1 MSKHLMKRVGAVCT
15 SAVMSLSALIATS
28 TVTPI
33 TADAAG
39 SDNYARLL
47 QYSLYLYDANMC
59 GDISGSC
66 AMEWRGNCH
75 MDDQVKGGYHD
86 AGDHVMFGL
95 PQGYAASTIA
105 WSYYEFKNSYDKL
118 GLTDHYKTINKHFID
133 FFKASTKLNGDS
145 VSEFLYQKGEG
156 QPDHNYW
163 GAPENQTGSR
173 KMYWTSNGAS
183 DIAAE
188 YAAALALDY
197 INFKNDE
204 SLKYAKALYN
214 FSCQNNQ
221 VARDGVQGFYLS
233 NDAKCSDDQAWA
245 AAWLHIA
252 TGEGKYLDDAKSKVT
267 QYLGWAHA
275 WGNTDLGAAT
285 VIAEITKDWSKV
297 NGYIGSVCNS
307 SNYLCMDDWGSARYN
322 CGMQFISL
330 LATKKG
336 GANYANW
343 AQGQM
348 NLILGGNGGK
358 NYVVGWDNNSPTH
371 CHHRAASGMNDSKS
385 DEPNKYVLV
394 GALVGGPNKNGLY
407 VDQRYDEIGYMV
419 NEVALDYQACLV
431 CAAAAL
437 YDKFGT
443 GSCDTSITGVKNVNL
458 NPGSGD
464 NPQQPQTT
472 TAPPDNP
479 QQPTVTDA
487 PNPSQP
493 GTASGNATVTAGDEE
508 GKYQIAV
515 NGPCTLE
522 IKIKTNSNDWE
533 SNGGYGYSQGDWVQ
547 KEWKADSS
555 SGSFTVSIDV
565 PSGVSNV
572 QFQIYWPKSAT
583 IESASYTGG
592 SSNPVVTDPPQ
603 IVTQAPVTT
612 TTTTTTITTTT
623 SAPATT
629 TTTVTTE
636 QNKPKMLI
644 RGDANC
650 DGGCDVSDAV
660 LICRLAVEDRNAH
673 ITDQGIANAD
683 ANRDGKM
690 DSDDVVEIL
699 NWIAYLVQ
707 W

>member
-1 MSKHLMKRVGAVCT
+1 MSKHLMERIGAVCT
-15 SAVMSLSALIATS
+15 SAVLSLSAM
-28 TVTPI
+28 I
-33 TADAAG
+33 TTANAPLNANAAG

-59 GDISGSC
+59 GDVSDSTI
-66 AMEWRGNCH
+66 EWRGNCH
-75 MDDQVKGGYHD
+75 MEDEVKGGYHD

-95 PQGYAASTIA
+95 PQGYSASTIA
-105 WSYYEFKNSYDKL
+105 WAYYEFKESFNKL

-133 FFKASTKLNGDS
+133 FFKASTKMSGGN
-145 VSEFLYQKGEG
+145 VTNFLYQKGEG
-156 QPDHNYW
+156 TPDHNYW

-173 KMYWTSNGAS
+173 KMFWTSNGAS

-197 INFKNDE
+197 LNFGDTE
-204 SLKYAKALYN
+204 SLDYAKALYK
-214 FSCQNNQ
+214 FSCANNQ

-245 AAWLHIA
+245 AAWLYRA
-252 TGEGKYLDDAKSKVT
+252 TNENQYLEDAKSKVT

-297 NGYIGSVCNS
+297 NGYIGTVCNS

-330 LATKKG
+330 LATKYG
-336 GANYANW
+336 GQNYAGW

-385 DEPNKYVLV
+385 DDPNKYVLV
-394 GALVGGPNKNGLY
+394 GALVGGPNKNGMY

-443 GSCDTSITGVKNVNL
+443 GTCDTSITGVKSVNL
-458 NPGSGD
+458 NPGSGQD
-464 NPQQPQTT
+464 NPPQTT
-472 TAPPDNP
+472 TAPPQNP
-479 QQPTVTDA
+479 EQNVTT
-487 PNPSQP
+487 PSQ
-493 GTASGNATVTAGDEE
+493 GQTSSSSGNATVTGSD
-508 GKYQIAV
+508 GKFDIAV
-515 NGPCTLE
+515 SGPCKLTV
-522 IKIKTNSNDWE
+522 KVKTNSNDWE
-533 SNGGYGYSQGDWVQ
+533 SNGCFGYSQDGWQ
-547 KEWKADSS
+547 EKKWTADSQ
-555 SGSFTVSIDV
+555 SGSFSVDLDV
-565 PSGVSNV
+565 PAGVNTV
-572 QFQIYWPKSAT
+572 QFQIWWPSTAT

-592 SSNPVVTDPPQ
+592 SSTPVVTDAPPV
-603 IVTQAPVTT
+603 ITEAPPTT
-612 TTTTTTITTTT
+612 TTTTVTTTT
-623 SAPATT
+623 VIVTEPETT

-636 QNKPKMLI
+636 KEMPKMRN

-660 LICRLAVEDRNAH
+660 LICRLLVEDKNAH

-690 DSDDVVEIL
+690 DSDDVLEIL
-699 NWIAYLVQ
+699 RWIAFLVQ